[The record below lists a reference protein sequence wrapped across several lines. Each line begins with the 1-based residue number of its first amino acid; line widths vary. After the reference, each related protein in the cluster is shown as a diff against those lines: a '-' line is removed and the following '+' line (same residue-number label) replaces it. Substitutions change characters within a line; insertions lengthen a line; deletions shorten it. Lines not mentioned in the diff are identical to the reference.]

1 MSRWSARWAA
11 GWVTARKAPD
21 WAAIGQLLGRTV
33 TALQPLAGG
42 DISGVWLAGLADGGH
57 VVAKAGDTAPAEA
70 EMLAALAAAGGPVPA
85 VLAVS
90 DTLLLIEHLP
100 NEGRLA
106 GPAWKGLVA
115 ALAPIH
121 AATGAAYGWHHDH
134 RFGPVAI
141 ENRQSADWPAFW
153 ADRRLRCHLPHIPS
167 ATGRRIERLADGL
180 GEHLPARPQ
189 ASLLHGDLWGGN
201 VLVDGDRISGLIDP
215 ACYHGDHEVDVAM
228 LTLFDHPPPRFF
240 EAMALDAGWRD
251 RLPVYR
257 LWPLLVHLRLFGAG
271 YAGAVDAEL
280 DRLGV

>member
-11 GWVTARKAPD
+11 GWMTAPRDPD
-21 WAAIGQLLGRTV
+21 RVAIECLLGRAV

-42 DISGVWLAGLADGGH
+42 DISGVWLVTLADGGR
-57 VVAKAGDTAPAEA
+57 VVAKAGDTAAAEA
-70 EMLAALAAAGGPVPA
+70 EMLAAIAAAGGPAPA
-85 VLAVS
+85 VLAFS
-90 DTLLLIEHLP
+90 DALLLIEHLP
-100 NEGRLA
+100 SEGGLA
-106 GPAWKGLVA
+106 GPVWKGLA
-115 ALAPIH
+115 ASLAPIH
-121 AATGAAYGWHHDH
+121 AATGAAYGWHRDH

-153 ADRRLRCHLPHIPS
+153 ADRRLRCHLPDIAS
-167 ATGRRIERLADGL
+167 ALARRIERLADGI
-180 GEHLPARPQ
+180 GDHLPARPP

-215 ACYHGDHEVDVAM
+215 ACYHGDREVDVAM
-228 LTLFDHPPPRFF
+228 LTLFDQPPSRFF